1 MELENGNMATAT
13 KRLCAAFDKTL
24 RSTEDDTQ
32 VSRMQILKAH
42 QTFST
47 KMEESFVSGDLN
59 GVGVY
64 AEALALLAY
73 LHGEGSNEPRSAL
86 QGDITAAM
94 SVLCAMSEEFQLRQ
108 IEGNIIHERTLQ
120 FGAKLL
126 YLHACK
132 G

>member
-1 MELENGNMATAT
+1 MELENGNIAMAT

-24 RSTEDDTQ
+24 RSPQDDIQ

-47 KMEESFVSGDLN
+47 KMEESFVNRDLD

-73 LHGEGSNEPRSAL
+73 LQGEGSIEPRSAL
-86 QGDITAAM
+86 QGDIAAAM
-94 SVLCAMSEEFQLRQ
+94 SVFHAMTEEFKLRQ
-108 IEGNIIHERTLQ
+108 IEDSIIHERTLQ